1 MAILQKNEER
11 LMTGEELARH
21 PELQPCELV
30 DGRVVP
36 MTLAEFGHGNLALEI
51 GARLRAW
58 AKETG
63 RGLTAVG
70 DVAMYTRR
78 DPDSVRGADVVY
90 ISHERYA
97 RRSALTWLDV
107 SPELVVEVFSSDGR
121 WSELSRKAHEYL
133 AAGALRV
140 WLVHPRKREVTVHR
154 AGAQPET
161 LGIGDTLRDEEILPG
176 FSLPLSDLFQD

>member
-1 MAILQKNEER
+1 MAILQRNEER

-30 DGRVVP
+30 NGRVVP
-36 MTLAEFGHGNLALEI
+36 MTLTEFGHGDLALEI

-63 RGLTAVG
+63 RGRTSIG
-70 DVAMYTRR
+70 DVAFYTRR

-90 ISHERYA
+90 ISHERYGK
-97 RRSALTWLDV
+97 RSDLTWLDV
-107 SPELVVEVFSSDGR
+107 TPELLVEVFSSDGR
-121 WSELSRKAHEYL
+121 WSELTRKAEEYL

-140 WLVHPRKREVTVHR
+140 WLVHPRRRQVVVHR
-154 AGAQPET
+154 PDAEPAT
-161 LGIGDTLRDEEILPG
+161 LGLGDTLLDEEVLPG
-176 FSLPLSDLFQD
+176 FSLPLSELFQD